1 MTTASACLPT
11 IRPLVAEDA
20 EQTSRLSSLPQINW
34 GETKDS
40 WKTLI
45 AASKGFAYAMTIPNK
60 KQTGD
65 VIIATVLA
73 VPFDRKTRISSFIVH
88 PDCQKRG
95 LGRKLFGHLLN
106 AIQNSTSNYLELEG
120 STAAKHLYETNGFK
134 VDYEVV
140 SFSKE
145 LVRDPQKLWQR
156 IRRKCEGIFEAIK
169 EAVRGGDTRRFIVGP
184 KDLKMIAKMDEETF
198 GASRA
203 ELLEK
208 VNHVGLCR
216 IFVDKKNDEVEG
228 FVMSTE
234 ERNGVRIGPWVHKN
248 SQGAAKVLNMALN
261 ALSRQSQVK
270 SVTVNTANK
279 VAVDILQKQ
288 GFIKEPYTTYHMHR
302 ELPHHQMAGNHP
314 NNYAIWSFSLG

>member
-169 EAVRGGDTRRFIVGP
+169 EAIRGGDTRRFIVGP

-216 IFVDKKNDEVEG
+216 IFVDKK
-228 FVMSTE
+228 MT
-234 ERNGVRIGPWVHKN
+234 RL
-248 SQGAAKVLNMALN
+248 KVLSCLLKNGMA
-261 ALSRQSQVK
+261 S
-270 SVTVNTANK
+270 
-279 VAVDILQKQ
+279 
-288 GFIKEPYTTYHMHR
+288 G
-302 ELPHHQMAGNHP
+302 
-314 NNYAIWSFSLG
+314 